1 MTELTEREIEKIE
14 AERAKIFTAPWFR
27 DLVAGRL
34 GLGDTFWIGNYGVLL
49 GVVPL
54 VVLISGLLYAQLPDL
69 LTPFLRLF
77 AAALGLWRLVTLRAL
92 AQART
97 RLAARG
103 AWPIVGLIWTLG
115 EAITAFA
122 YAATL

>member
-54 VVLISGLLYAQLPDL
+54 VVLVSGLLYAQLPDL
-69 LTPFLRLF
+69 MTPFLQLF

-92 AQART
+92 ARART
-97 RLAARG
+97 RLAAPG

-115 EAITAFA
+115 EAITAFV

>member
-1 MTELTEREIEKIE
+1 MAELTEREIEKIE
-14 AERAKIFTAPWFR
+14 AERAKIFTPPWFG

-54 VVLISGLLYAQLPDL
+54 VVLVSGLLYAQLPDL
-69 LTPFLRLF
+69 MTPFLQLF

-92 AQART
+92 AKARA

-115 EAITAFA
+115 EAITAFV

>member
-1 MTELTEREIEKIE
+1 MAELTPREIEKIE

-49 GVVPL
+49 GVVPV

-77 AAALGLWRLVTLRAL
+77 TLALGLWRLITLRAL
-92 AQART
+92 AKARA

-115 EAITAFA
+115 EAITAFV
-122 YAATL
+122 YTATL

>member
-1 MTELTEREIEKIE
+1 MAELTEREIEKIE
-14 AERAKIFTAPWFR
+14 AERAKIFTAPWFG

-92 AQART
+92 AKARA
-97 RLAARG
+97 RLGARG
-103 AWPIVGLIWTLG
+103 AWPVVGLIWTLG
-115 EAITAFA
+115 EAITAVV

>member
-92 AQART
+92 ARART

-115 EAITAFA
+115 EAIIAVV

>member
-92 AQART
+92 ARART

-103 AWPIVGLIWTLG
+103 AWPIAGLIWTLG
-115 EAITAFA
+115 EAITAVV